1 MILVDSSGWIEYFTL
16 GPNCRVFAPAIEDT
30 ENLLVPTICIYE
42 VFKHVLRKRGKRG
55 ANRAVGGMVKGHVVG
70 LPATTAMGA
79 ARLSLR
85 LRLPMADSLILS
97 TARRFGAEIWTQDED
112 FRGIEG
118 VRYIQKR

>member
-16 GPNCRVFAPAIEDT
+16 GPNCGVFAPAIEDT
-30 ENLLVPTICIYE
+30 GNLLVSPICIYE
-42 VFKHVLRKRGKRG
+42 VFKHILRKRGKR
-55 ANRAVGGMVKGHVVG
+55 AAHRAAGGMVKGHVAG

-85 LRLPMADSLILS
+85 LGLPMADSLILS
-97 TARRFGAEIWTQDED
+97 AARRFGAELWTQDED

-118 VRYIQKR
+118 VKYIPKR